1 MGMRVTENNAK
12 AAVEIMRVL
21 EENKCTVADVT
32 GILNYVEMK
41 IRNATMVQKQDYSSI
56 LKELTAS
63 SD

>member
-1 MGMRVTENNAK
+1 MGMRATENNAK

-32 GILNYVEMK
+32 GILNYVEMR
-41 IRNATMVQKQDYSSI
+41 IRNVATVPKQDYSSI
-56 LKELTAS
+56 LKELTSS